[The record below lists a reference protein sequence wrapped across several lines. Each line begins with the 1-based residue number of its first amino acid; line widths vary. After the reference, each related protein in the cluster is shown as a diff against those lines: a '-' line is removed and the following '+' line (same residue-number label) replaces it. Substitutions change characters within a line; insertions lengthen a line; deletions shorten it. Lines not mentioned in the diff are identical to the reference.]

1 MNNGA
6 CNFNRHEL
14 VWLKLDAVKHAQYAG
29 PTPMEPVAALSLL
42 HRWVLGNYPLIV
54 ARQTDVPE
62 GLLRIGLAEPASWGK
77 RRLSFLVNTT
87 HIAQHQQGPQLAEVI
102 AKLLARPPATR
113 SNALF
118 TELSSEFA
126 AAWQPGA
133 AALLN
138 ILNELNIPAQVYG
151 SAAIEALT
159 GLPCL
164 TANSDIDV
172 LFKPADWASVQALCS
187 HLQQLQT
194 AHPQFKVDGEVLSP
208 SGLAVHWKEILH
220 QPGKVLAKCNNAV
233 HLIELDQYKQAF
245 SNPVR
250 RQA

>member
-29 PTPMEPVAALSLL
+29 PAPMEPVAALSLL

-54 ARQTDVPE
+54 ARQTEVPE

-77 RRLSFLVNTT
+77 RRLSFLVHTT

-102 AKLLARPPATR
+102 AKLVARPPAAR
-113 SNALF
+113 STALF

-126 AAWQPGA
+126 AAWRSGA

-172 LFKPADWASVQALCS
+172 LFKPADWASAQALCS

-208 SGLAVHWKEILH
+208 SGLAVHWKEILQ

-233 HLIELDQYKQAF
+233 HLIELDQYRQVS

>member
-102 AKLLARPPATR
+102 AQLLATPIATPT
-113 SNALF
+113 A
-118 TELSSEFA
+118 TLSTPFSFGFA
-126 AAWQPGA
+126 AAWRSGA

-138 ILNELNIPAQVYG
+138 MLNELNIPAQVYG

-208 SGLAVHWKEILH
+208 SGLAVHWKEILR